1 LRQGKVPDCVTK
13 TLLRDYYDALD
24 ALDDIGKAQCPM
36 YICADVK
43 TGWEKD
49 QCILYNIQEIEA

>member
-1 LRQGKVPDCVTK
+1 VPDCVTK